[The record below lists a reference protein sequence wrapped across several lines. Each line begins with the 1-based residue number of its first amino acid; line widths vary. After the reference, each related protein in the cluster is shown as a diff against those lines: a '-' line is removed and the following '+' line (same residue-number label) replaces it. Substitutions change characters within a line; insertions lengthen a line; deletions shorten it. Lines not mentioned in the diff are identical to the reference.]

1 MRWLGLPDD
10 VKSKI
15 KQETLITLGSPTS
28 RIGSYAATVIASI
41 AAIEL
46 PENQWSDLIQILLG
60 FINNRE
66 NISLRIATL
75 TAIGY
80 ICESIVSSHV
90 LGRECRLIPLRGY
103 QKPEVLASRSNEI
116 LTAVV
121 QGARKEEINAE
132 VNASAMRALF
142 NSLEFVRENFERE
155 VTSAVLFESQT
166 H

>member
-1 MRWLGLPDD
+1 M
-10 VKSKI
+10 
-15 KQETLITLGSPTS
+15 TLGSPTS

-66 NISLRIATL
+66 NISLRVATL

-80 ICESIVSSHV
+80 ICESIVSSHLV
-90 LGRECRLIPLRGY
+90 VNVKLISLRGY
-103 QKPEVLASRSNEI
+103 QKPEILASRSNEI

-121 QGARKEEINAE
+121 QGARKEEVNAE
-132 VNASAMRALF
+132 VNASAMRALY

-155 VTSAVLFESQT
+155 VASAVLFESET
-166 H
+166 C